1 MIYPSTYYN
10 LIVWHFFKEQVV
22 LPYMVSLKW
31 LCFYVFSHS
40 SSLCW
45 LSNQWF
51 TSWPGSIH
59 PGEVCNVEWMWN
71 DRYCNLFRI
80 SLFQRWLANQCNDLL
95 GNALNSVVNEVLLW
109 TNAQSLSTCF
119 SKVSAFKGQS
129 ILWSRGV
136 AWCLEGARADRK
148 VRPRK
153 VLQTMG
159 VWGYTLQE
167 NVSNLGAQ
175 KSILRFLQDIFSK

>member
-1 MIYPSTYYN
+1 M
-10 LIVWHFFKEQVV
+10 WF
-22 LPYMVSLKW
+22 
-31 LCFYVFSHS
+31 VFSHS
-40 SSLCW
+40 SSLCC

-51 TSWPGSIH
+51 TSWSGGIH